1 MFEIEIF
8 VGFSDMIMMRQMRE
22 AVSYLCIC
30 NMLFDNISFST
41 ARISAAQDL
50 WRRKNTS
57 STGPDPTV
65 VLQVSEHS

>member
-1 MFEIEIF
+1 
-8 VGFSDMIMMRQMRE
+8 MRE
-22 AVSYLCIC
+22 RQ
-30 NMLFDNISFST
+30 DNQTAGKWLVIT